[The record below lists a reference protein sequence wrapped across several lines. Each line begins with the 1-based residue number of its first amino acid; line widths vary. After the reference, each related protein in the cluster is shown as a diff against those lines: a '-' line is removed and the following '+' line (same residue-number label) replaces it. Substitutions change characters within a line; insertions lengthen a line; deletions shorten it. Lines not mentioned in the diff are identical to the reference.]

1 MIVNNKVTPDIEN
14 AHCYAYWTRDTFNQ
28 DQYSQVQI
36 SNVGI
41 WNGVI
46 ARAQPAIDRFYMAF
60 VYGPN
65 DYRIYLR
72 KDGIYYS
79 LSTGSTE
86 TWVAAGISRLQ
97 AVGLNPVQLTLFR
110 NGNPVLT
117 YTDTTEN
124 LVGSSPGI
132 GIWSLLGDHRAIDN
146 WEGGNLGLMGILGSL
161 GTQMPDTKAP
171 SVPGNLVATAL
182 GVSQVKMSWTAS
194 TNNGCVTQYEVER
207 QDPGSTSFVHV
218 ATTTGTSY
226 NDTALAEGTSYSY
239 RVLVRDAT
247 GRLKKYSGLASVTTA
262 SPTINPRIAP

>member
-1 MIVNNKVTPDIEN
+1 
-14 AHCYAYWTRDTFNQ
+14 
-28 DQYSQVQI
+28 
-36 SNVGI
+36 
-41 WNGVI
+41 
-46 ARAQPAIDRFYMAF
+46 MAF
-60 VYGPN
+60 VFGPN

-72 KDGIYYS
+72 KDGLYYS

-86 TWVAAGISRLQ
+86 TWVAGDIIRLQ

-132 GIWSLLGDHRAIDN
+132 GIWSALGDHLTIDN
-146 WEGGNLGLMGILGSL
+146 WEGGNLGLMGILGTPRNL
-161 GTQMPDTKAP
+161 IPDMNAP

-182 GVSQVKMSWTAS
+182 GVSQVKLSWTAS
-194 TNNGCVTQYEVER
+194 TNNVGVTTYEVER